1 MKISGVGRSATVAWG
16 ASSEHADLLAAGTV
30 AGAISDNFDSSA
42 HLEVFKLDMAS
53 RTGELSLLGSVSSSE
68 RFHRLAWGTKGMENG
83 SMPYGMLAGGMV
95 DGSIKIYS
103 PATLMAYAPPRS
115 LTGPAHSL
123 AAAPP
128 RRRLRCPGPPSARR
142 EARSPR
148 RLQPARRQPRQQPS
162 AAATTHRQRVAARV
176 SCLPLAPVPLQR

>member
-42 HLEVFKLDMAS
+42 HLEVFKLDMTS

-128 RRRLRCPGPPSARR
+128 RRRPRCPARPAHAER
-142 EARSPR
+142 LAPLVGSSQRSVSPGSS
-148 RLQPARRQPRQQPS
+148 PRQQPRPTAS
-162 AAATTHRQRVAARV
+162 AWRRAYRA
-176 SCLPLAPVPLQR
+176 PL

>member
-42 HLEVFKLDMAS
+42 HLEVFKLDMTS

-95 DGSIKIYS
+95 DGTIKIFS
-103 PATLMAYAPPRS
+103 PATMIACAP
-115 LTGPAHSL
+115 
-123 AAAPP
+123 
-128 RRRLRCPGPPSARR
+128 PPSA
-142 EARSPR
+142 
-148 RLQPARRQPRQQPS
+148 
-162 AAATTHRQRVAARV
+162 
-176 SCLPLAPVPLQR
+176 